1 MRTEATED
9 EQGDRRAVYSA
20 WVFLGALT
28 AIFVGMALWASQLN
42 DTPDSTFVDA
52 GRTTSTTS
60 QPAALKPA
68 IVHAEINRSTATLSG
83 TVPDEGAR
91 IQLVRIAED
100 EFGRGNVVDD
110 LTIDPG
116 VDLATGTID
125 IRGVSETG
133 DDAPEILRLT
143 AHAQLGLTPGEFD
156 ISSVDPAVDPAVVLM
171 AVEGDSVVLT
181 GTVPD
186 EATVRRLIAA
196 AEAAYG
202 DGNVDGTGL
211 EIVPTTME
219 AATITIEG
227 PTAPGDLRANDL
239 AEVTALDFNS
249 AIVTNASE
257 IDLSDAALDAYEAQL
272 QDTLATNPIL
282 FDVGTSRI
290 TDEGQA
296 NLLQIVAA
304 INAVPDLGVEIVG
317 HTDSDGG
324 DTVNQTLSESRA
336 EAVQEAL
343 VNLGI
348 PAERLTTRGAGSSEP
363 IASNDTREG
372 RQRNRRIEFKFE
384 RPG

>member
-1 MRTEATED
+1 
-9 EQGDRRAVYSA
+9 
-20 WVFLGALT
+20 
-28 AIFVGMALWASQLN
+28 MALWANQLN
-42 DTPDSTFVDA
+42 DAPGSTFVDA
-52 GRTTSTTS
+52 GRTTSTTAT
-60 QPAALKPA
+60 PAALKPA
-68 IVHAEINRSTATLSG
+68 IVNAEINRSTATLTG

-91 IQLVRIAED
+91 IQLVRIAEA

-110 LTIDPG
+110 LTVDPG
-116 VDLATGTID
+116 VDLASGTIN

-143 AHAQLGLTPGEFD
+143 VQAQLGLTPGEFD
-156 ISSVDPAVDPAVVLM
+156 ISVVDPAVDPAMILM
-171 AVEGDSVVLT
+171 AVEGDSVIVT

-186 EATVRRLIAA
+186 EVTVRRLVAA

-202 DGNVDGTGL
+202 DGNVDAAGL

-219 AATITIEG
+219 GATITIEG
-227 PTAPGDLRANDL
+227 STAPGDLRANDL
-239 AEVTALDFNS
+239 AEVAALDFNS
-249 AIVTNASE
+249 AIVANASQ
-257 IDLSDAALDAYEAQL
+257 IDLSDAALDVYEAQL
-272 QDTLATNPIL
+272 QATLVANPIL

-290 TDEGQA
+290 TGEGQA

-304 INAVPDLGVEIVG
+304 ITAVPDLGVEIVG

-336 EAVQEAL
+336 VAVQEAL

-348 PAERLTTRGAGSSEP
+348 PVERLTTRGAGSSEP

-372 RQRNRRIEFKFE
+372 RQRNRRIEFKFA
-384 RPG
+384 RP

>member
-1 MRTEATED
+1 MDD
-9 EQGDRRAVYSA
+9 ERDDRRAVYAA

-28 AIFVGMALWASQLN
+28 AIFVGMALWAYQLN
-42 DTPDSTFVDA
+42 DAPDSTFVDA
-52 GRTTSTTS
+52 GRTTSTTAI
-60 QPAALKPA
+60 PAALKPA
-68 IVHAEINRSTATLSG
+68 IVNAEINRSTATLTG

-91 IQLVRIAED
+91 IQLVRIAES

-110 LTIDPG
+110 LTVDPL
-116 VDLATGTID
+116 VDLATGTIN

-143 AHAQLGLTPGEFD
+143 VQAQLGLTPGEFD
-156 ISSVDPAVDPAVVLM
+156 ISVVDPAVDPAVILM
-171 AVEGDSVVLT
+171 AVAGDSVILT

-186 EATVRRLIAA
+186 DATVRRLVAA

-219 AATITIEG
+219 GSTITIEG
-227 PTAPGDLRANDL
+227 STAPGDLRANDL

-249 AIVTNASE
+249 AVVTNASE
-257 IDLSDAALDAYEAQL
+257 IDLSDAALEVYEAQL
-272 QDTLATNPIL
+272 QATLVANPIL

-290 TDEGQA
+290 TGEGQA
-296 NLLQIVAA
+296 NLSQIVAA
-304 INAVPDLGVEIVG
+304 INAVPDIGVEIVG

-343 VNLGI
+343 INLGI

-384 RPG
+384 RSR